1 VNHNKKIIKHQTNIS
16 LNICDSLS
24 LGKLKNNDIDFIEK
38 IISSDRY
45 KSQFLNKRNRMYT
58 QQKTLSMFVS
68 QSINKDGSCQN
79 VVNKLALNREDKT
92 SISTSG
98 YCKARNR
105 LSASGIKNLTKEI
118 AQKNEIKVNKNWK
131 FRGRDVYLI
140 DGTTLTM
147 PDTEKNQK
155 KYPQSKSQ
163 KEGLGFPICR
173 VVSII
178 SLSTGLIIDANIGKY
193 SGKETGEQALL
204 RTMLHNFKKGDIVL
218 ADAMYSTYTLLA
230 YMIEKEIDIVFV
242 QNGARSRKTDFTQG
256 EILSSNDHIIT
267 INAPKNIPSWMNK
280 QEVDELPK
288 TLKIRE
294 INISGK
300 VLITTILCPKIIT
313 VKTVRNLYKER
324 WNIEVDFRNIKST
337 LDLHSFNC
345 KSPEMIIKEM
355 WINFLAY
362 NIIRTLMLESA
373 LYSKILPRQ
382 ISFKNSLQL
391 YINYLQNPTL
401 DYEKLL
407 RLLSEKIVGNRAE
420 RIEPRALKKRPNNF
434 PQLMK
439 HRNLAKEEIRKN
451 GHPKKM

>member
-1 VNHNKKIIKHQTNIS
+1 MNHNKKIIKHQTNIS
-16 LNICDSLS
+16 RN
-24 LGKLKNNDIDFIEK
+24 KLKNNNIDFIEK
-38 IISSDRY
+38 FISSDRFN
-45 KSQFLNKRNRMYT
+45 SQFFNNRNRIYT

-68 QSINKDGSCQN
+68 QSINQDGSCQH
-79 VVNKLALNREDKT
+79 VVNRLALNRDKKT

-105 LSASGIKNLTKEI
+105 LSASTIKNITKNI
-118 AQKNEIKVNKNWK
+118 AQNNEAKVNKNWR
-131 FRGRDVYLI
+131 FRDRNIYLI

-147 PDTEKNQK
+147 PDTEKNQME
-155 KYPQSKSQ
+155 YPQSKSQ

-173 VVSII
+173 IVSII
-178 SLSTGLIIDANIGKY
+178 SLTTGLMIDANIGKY

-230 YMIEKEIDIVFV
+230 YMIEKEIDIIFV
-242 QNGARSRKTDFTQG
+242 QNGARSKKIDFTQG

-267 INAPKNIPSWMNK
+267 LKAAKSIPTWMSE
-280 QEVDELPK
+280 QEIAELPK

-300 VLITTILCPKIIT
+300 ILITTMLCPKIMTAIMI
-313 VKTVRNLYKER
+313 KNLYKER

-337 LDLHSFNC
+337 LDLHSFKC
-345 KSPEMIIKEM
+345 KSPEMVIKEM

-362 NIIRTLMLESA
+362 NLIRTLMLESA
-373 LYSKILPRQ
+373 LYSRILPRE

-391 YINYLQNPTL
+391 YISYLQNPRL
-401 DYEKLL
+401 NYKKLL
-407 RLLSEKIVGNRAE
+407 RLIGEKVIGNRAG

-434 PQLMK
+434 PLLMK
-439 HRNLAKEEIRKN
+439 PRNVAKEEIRKN

>member
-1 VNHNKKIIKHQTNIS
+1 MNHNKKIIKHQTNIS
-16 LNICDSLS
+16 RN
-24 LGKLKNNDIDFIEK
+24 KLKNNNINFIEK
-38 IISSDRY
+38 FISSDKY
-45 KSQFLNKRNRMYT
+45 KSQFLNNRNRIYT

-68 QSINKDGSCQN
+68 QSINQDGSCQN
-79 VVNKLALNREDKT
+79 AVNKLALNRNAKT

-105 LSASGIKNLTKEI
+105 LSASIIKNLTKDI
-118 AQKNEIKVNKNWK
+118 AQKNEKKIDKNWK
-131 FRGRDVYLI
+131 FRDKNIYLI

-155 KYPQSKSQ
+155 EYPQAKSQ

-173 VVSII
+173 IVSII
-178 SLSTGLIIDANIGKY
+178 SLATGLIIDANIGKY

-230 YMIEKEIDIVFV
+230 YMIEKKIDIIFV

-256 EILSSNDHIIT
+256 EILSNNDHIIT
-267 INAPKNIPSWMNK
+267 IKAPKSIPTWMSE
-280 QEVDELPK
+280 QEKEKLPK
-288 TLKIRE
+288 TIKIRE

-300 VLITTILCPKIIT
+300 ILITTMLCPKKST
-313 VKTVRNLYKER
+313 VIAIKNLYKKR

-337 LDLHSFNC
+337 LDLHSFKC
-345 KSPEMIIKEM
+345 KSPEMVIKEM

-362 NIIRTLMLESA
+362 NLIRTLMLESA

-382 ISFKNSLQL
+382 ISFKSSLQL
-391 YINYLQNPTL
+391 YISYLQNSIL

-407 RLLSEKIVGNRAE
+407 RLVGEKIVGNRAG

-434 PQLMK
+434 PLLMK
-439 HRNLAKEEIRKN
+439 HRNIAREEIKKN

>member
-1 VNHNKKIIKHQTNIS
+1 MNHNKKIIKHQINIS
-16 LNICDSLS
+16 RN
-24 LGKLKNNDIDFIEK
+24 KLKNNNIDFIEK
-38 IISSDRY
+38 FISTDKY
-45 KSQFLNKRNRMYT
+45 INQFFNNRNRIYT

-68 QSINKDGSCQN
+68 QSINQDGSCQN
-79 VVNKLALNREDKT
+79 VVNKLALNRDKKT

-105 LSASGIKNLTKEI
+105 LSASTIKNLTKSI
-118 AQKNEIKVNKNWK
+118 AQKNEAKINNHWR
-131 FRGRDVYLI
+131 FRDRNVYLI

-155 KYPQSKSQ
+155 EYPQAKSQ

-173 VVSII
+173 IVSII
-178 SLSTGLIIDANIGKY
+178 SLSTGLMIDANIGKY

-204 RTMLHNFKKGDIVL
+204 RPMLHNFTKGDIVL

-256 EILSSNDHIIT
+256 ELLSGNDHIIT
-267 INAPKNIPSWMNK
+267 IKAAKSIPTWMSEK
-280 QEVDELPK
+280 EIEELPK

-300 VLITTILCPKIIT
+300 ILITTMLNPKITTAIT
-313 VKTVRNLYKER
+313 IKNLYKEI

-337 LDLHSFNC
+337 LDLHSFKC
-345 KSPEMIIKEM
+345 KSPDMILKEM

-362 NIIRTLMLESA
+362 NLIRTLMLESA

-391 YINYLQNPTL
+391 YISYLQNPRL
-401 DYEKLL
+401 NYKKLL
-407 RLLSEKIVGNRAE
+407 RLIGEKVIGNRAG

-434 PQLMK
+434 PLLMK
-439 HRNLAKEEIRKN
+439 HRNIAREEIKEN

>member
-1 VNHNKKIIKHQTNIS
+1 MNHNKKIIKHQTNICR
-16 LNICDSLS
+16 N
-24 LGKLKNNDIDFIEK
+24 KLKNNNINFIEK
-38 IISSDRY
+38 FISADRY
-45 KSQFLNKRNRMYT
+45 KSQFFNNRNRIYT
-58 QQKTLSMFVS
+58 QEKTLSMFVS
-68 QSINKDGSCQN
+68 QSINQDGSCQN
-79 VVNKLALNREDKT
+79 VVSKLALNRDDKT

-105 LSASGIKNLTKEI
+105 LSVSTIKNLTKDI
-118 AQKNEIKVNKNWK
+118 ALKNEKKIDNNWRYRDKN
-131 FRGRDVYLI
+131 VYLI

-155 KYPQSKSQ
+155 EYPQSKSQ

-173 VVSII
+173 IVSIM
-178 SLSTGLIIDANIGKY
+178 SLATGLMIDANIGKY

-204 RTMLHNFKKGDIVL
+204 RPMLHNFKKGDIVL

-242 QNGARSRKTDFTQG
+242 QNGARSRKIDFTKG
-256 EILSSNDHIIT
+256 EILNSNDHIIT
-267 INAPKNIPSWMNK
+267 IKAPKSIPTWMS
-280 QEVDELPK
+280 DEEIKTLPK
-288 TLKIRE
+288 TIRIRE

-300 VLITTILCPKIIT
+300 ILITTMLCPRKTT
-313 VKTVRNLYKER
+313 VIAIKNLYKER

-337 LDLHSFNC
+337 LDLHSFKC
-345 KSPEMIIKEM
+345 KSPEMVIKEM

-362 NIIRTLMLESA
+362 NLIRTLMLESA

-382 ISFKNSLQL
+382 ISFKSSLQL
-391 YINYLQNPTL
+391 YINYLQNSIL

-407 RLLSEKIVGNRAE
+407 RLIGEKIVANRAG

-434 PQLMK
+434 PLLMNP
-439 HRNLAKEEIRKN
+439 RNIAKEEIKKN